1 MILVGI
7 SGAPE
12 ATLQSNA
19 RKTPN
24 SKEIH
29 MEKIAVMIGLG
40 QLGRVFAGGL
50 LKTGHVVVPVNRGD
64 DLDALAARWP
74 EPELV
79 MISVAENDLHPV
91 LSELPESWRD
101 SVGLLQNELLPR
113 DWQAH
118 GIENPTVISVW
129 FEKKQGKD
137 AKALLSSPVHGPEAA
152 RLVAALAAID
162 LPAHAVP
169 DADKLLWELVRK
181 NLYILTT
188 NIAGLE
194 MQGDVGALRDAHR
207 ALLDAVANDVLEVQ
221 DWLAGQHFDRAEL
234 LAGLL
239 EAIAA
244 DPQHACAGRSAPSRL
259 KRALHHAD
267 AAGLATPALRRIAA
281 AHVIV

>member
-1 MILVGI
+1 MG
-7 SGAPE
+7 
-12 ATLQSNA
+12 
-19 RKTPN
+19 
-24 SKEIH
+24 
-29 MEKIAVMIGLG
+29 KIAVMLGLG

-74 EPELV
+74 EPDLV
-79 MISVAENDLHPV
+79 MVSVAENDLHPL

-101 SVGLLQNELLPR
+101 NLGLLQNELLPR

-118 GIENPTVISVW
+118 GVDNPTVISVW

-137 AKALLSSPVHGPEAA
+137 AHALLSSPVYGPEAA

-162 LPAHAVP
+162 LPAHTLP

-194 MQGDVGALRDAHR
+194 MQGDVGALRDAHPT
-207 ALLDAVANDVLEVQ
+207 LLEAVAHDVLDVQ
-221 DWLAGQHFDRAEL
+221 AWLSGEALERAEL
-234 LAGLL
+234 MAGLM

-267 AAGLATPALRRIAA
+267 AAGLATPELRRIAA
-281 AHVIV
+281 AHAIV